1 MAECFG
7 VDCGYIGTQVALEDT
22 AMFGSLESNMV
33 QKQSLVSHTPQGIS
47 PTRAVSCLDLEAGN
61 SAFVSDTEQFAE
73 LNGVKAQS
81 VRKRYS
87 QTGSYFGVRPL
98 KLANRRLKWPHVF
111 AVKPEVV

>member
-1 MAECFG
+1 M
-7 VDCGYIGTQVALEDT
+7 D
-22 AMFGSLESNMV
+22 
-33 QKQSLVSHTPQGIS
+33 QKNNLAFPMPHGMS
-47 PTRAVSCLDLEAGN
+47 PNGPADGGN
-61 SAFVSDTEQFAE
+61 FDASRFTDETEEFAE

-111 AVKPEVV
+111 AVKSEAV

>member
-1 MAECFG
+1 M
-7 VDCGYIGTQVALEDT
+7 D
-22 AMFGSLESNMV
+22 
-33 QKQSLVSHTPQGIS
+33 QKNNPAFPMPQGIMPS
-47 PTRAVSCLDLEAGN
+47 NLAG
-61 SAFVSDTEQFAE
+61 SSSFDTVRFTDETEEFAE

-111 AVKPEVV
+111 AVKSEAV

>member
-1 MAECFG
+1 MDQKSNTVFPAPHG
-7 VDCGYIGTQVALEDT
+7 TLPGYLSDSCSSDT
-22 AMFGSLESNMV
+22 VNHFTDE
-33 QKQSLVSHTPQGIS
+33 
-47 PTRAVSCLDLEAGN
+47 
-61 SAFVSDTEQFAE
+61 TEQFAE

-111 AVKPEVV
+111 AVKSEAV